1 MHTNTSSD
9 QGPDNRNET
18 WVDGISTVIGMVLLI
33 ALAVFI
39 ANEGL
44 TYAQA
49 KLDSFTNGPAW
60 LKKW

>member
-9 QGPDNRNET
+9 QGPDTRNET
-18 WVDGISTVIGMVLLI
+18 WVDGISTVIGMVVLI

-39 ANEGL
+39 AHEWL
-44 TYAQA
+44 TYAEA
-49 KLDSFTNGPAW
+49 KLDSIANGPAW